1 MVQAP
6 TNVDSLFDQAL
17 SLASEERAEL
27 AHRLIDS
34 IVDSEDVAGIA
45 EVDAY
50 WEAELRRQDEEIA
63 AGTARLVPFE
73 QGLAEMLRPLT

>member
-6 TNVDSLFDQAL
+6 SDVDILFEQAL
-17 SLASEERAEL
+17 SLDAEERAEL

-34 IVDSEDVAGIA
+34 IVDNDDVASSA

-73 QGLAEMLRPLT
+73 QGLVEMLRPLT